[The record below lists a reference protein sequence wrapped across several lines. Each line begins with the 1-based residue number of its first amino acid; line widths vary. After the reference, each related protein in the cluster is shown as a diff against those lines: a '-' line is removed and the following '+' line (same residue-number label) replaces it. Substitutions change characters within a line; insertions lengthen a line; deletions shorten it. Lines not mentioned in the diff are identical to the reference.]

1 MAPSGST
8 ISKFEKF
15 PADAKYLFLETSPA
29 ATISRLRSAY
39 LSTLLDRCIMTG
51 LLTTVVF
58 ATLAHGAVEPWSV
71 GLFELILIVIL
82 ALWLAKAVVDRYLEI
97 TIPPIAFP
105 LGTLLLL
112 GIAQSVALTGN
123 SGQRVSLSM
132 DVEATRHA
140 VLILFFLTF
149 FFVAAAN
156 FFRTPERLILLA
168 NVLTLFGVLVAAF
181 ALIQYSAWDGRFYWL
196 RATQYSVFGPFVNHN
211 HFAGYMAMLVP
222 LPLAMILRVVRG
234 QAQLL
239 YGFAAALMGT
249 AATVS
254 GSRSGT
260 IGLAAGL
267 VLMAVLNK
275 RCIPGA
281 VRGSQARQRAAI
293 VYDSAV
299 IDRAYSDAREPKR
312 FSVARVGPLVLVVL
326 GIIAGV
332 LWIGAAPIV
341 ERFGGGVDQLV
352 RTGTPDPS
360 RADIWRTTIR
370 MVRDHPL
377 FGTGLGTYHTVYPSY
392 ADSDKLFGLDYAHN
406 DYLQAVADGGAVGG
420 ILVVW
425 FIVATFWSIRHGIHA
440 RDALLAGLTLAAAAG
455 IFAVLIQS
463 LSDTDV
469 QIPSNADRKS
479 TRLN

>member
-140 VLILFFLTF
+140 VLILFFLTV
-149 FFVAAAN
+149 FFVAASN

-181 ALIQYSAWDGRFYWL
+181 ALIQYFAWDGRFYWL

-211 HFAGYMAMLVP
+211 HFAGYMTMLVP
-222 LPLAMILRVVRG
+222 LPLAMILRVIRG

-249 AATVS
+249 ATIVS

-260 IGLAAGL
+260 IGLAAAL
-267 VLMAVLNK
+267 VLMAVLHK
-275 RCIPGA
+275 RS
-281 VRGSQARQRAAI
+281 RRRQLS
-293 VYDSAV
+293 VV
-299 IDRAYSDAREPKR
+299 PKG

-341 ERFGGGVDQLV
+341 EGFGGGVDQLV

-360 RADIWRTTIR
+360 RVDIWSATIR

-406 DYLQAVADGGAVGG
+406 DYLQAFADGGAVGG

-425 FIVATFWSIRHGIHA
+425 FIAATFSAIRQGIHA
-440 RDALLAGLTLAAAAG
+440 RDPLLAGLTLAARSEEHTPE
-455 IFAVLIQS
+455 LQS
-463 LSDTDV
+463 HSDTDV
-469 QIPSNADRKS
+469 QIPSNALLFLVLSAMVSQVAVIQKE
-479 TRLN
+479 NA